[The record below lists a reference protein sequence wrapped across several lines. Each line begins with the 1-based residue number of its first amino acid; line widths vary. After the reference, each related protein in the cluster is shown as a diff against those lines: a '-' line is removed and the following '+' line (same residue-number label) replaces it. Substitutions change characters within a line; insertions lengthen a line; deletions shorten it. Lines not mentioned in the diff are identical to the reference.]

1 MSAPTPIG
9 TPTPLFPVPCR
20 DLMVPPPHCSLHH
33 PHKYMGSS
41 HPTAPRIPRVPQP
54 LLLPPLTP
62 TPAEPCRMEGQMGRG

>member
-9 TPTPLFPVPCR
+9 TPTHCSLYPVGTSWS
-20 DLMVPPPHCSLHH
+20 PHSRCSLHH
-33 PHKYMGSS
+33 PHKDMGSP